1 MRKNNSN
8 GSSPVLLSATR
19 MKMFLQ
25 CKYKYWCNYV
35 LGLPRKPNVSFKLG
49 IAVHDALAEAG
60 KIWMVGEK
68 FTSEDI
74 EKIKKVYN
82 KSAAREGIADS
93 MIYHEGLQ
101 MVLSRLKQFVNGK
114 IISIEDKF
122 EVTTNDGIIL
132 VGAMDKVEEIGENK
146 ILVTDYKTSKYV
158 ETSNELKSDIQL
170 SIYDLVASLKYPGR
184 GIVLSLDYLRHDPSF
199 TYRTL
204 EQRQEF
210 VDYTMAIYKEIG
222 RLTVDYAIPTLNE
235 MCNWCD
241 YTDNCKAYQEALD
254 TKTFIKKKP
263 EEYTDEEL
271 VKDYLDVKNRKYIL
285 DNRERQLKEFI
296 LNKIRES
303 DRDLVGGNDTLFIKQ
318 NTNTAYDPKTVLEFV
333 PIAEFLNMISV
344 SKKDVDDYLDRHP
357 TGKAKI
363 ASTARKTHTFP
374 FVGRKSKNSG
384 R

>member
-1 MRKNNSN
+1 MDLKT
-8 GSSPVLLSATR
+8 VMLSATK
-19 MKMFLQ
+19 MKMFLT
-25 CKYKYWCNYV
+25 CRWKYWCNYE
-35 LGLPRKPNVSFKLG
+35 LKLPKKPNVSFKLG
-49 IAVHDALAEAG
+49 IAVHDSLAEAG
-60 KIWMVGEK
+60 KIWMVNER
-68 FTSEDI
+68 FTSGDI

-82 KSAAREGIADS
+82 RTAAREGISDT

-101 MVLSRLKQFVNGK
+101 MVLARLKQFVNGK

-122 EVTTNDGIIL
+122 EVTTNEGIIL

-158 ETSNELKSDIQL
+158 ETSHELKSDIQL